1 VNNKVFIDTGAWYA
15 VADKADQ
22 FHSVAVKHLQYLFS
36 NRSSLITTNLIIHET
51 TMLMSRKLSKKSAIQ
66 FLDTIY
72 NDESVTVLQN
82 NEILEGRAYKIF
94 KKFSDQDFS
103 ITDCVSFIV
112 SKDLLVKRVFSFDNH
127 FKVMKF
133 EMEPQI

>member
-1 VNNKVFIDTGAWYA
+1 
-15 VADKADQ
+15 
-22 FHSVAVKHLQYLFS
+22 
-36 NRSSLITTNLIIHET
+36 
-51 TMLMSRKLSKKSAIQ
+51 MSRKLSKKSAIQ

>member
-22 FHSVAVKHLQYLFS
+22 YHSVAVKHLQYLLS

-72 NDESVTVLQN
+72 NDEIVTVFCRIMKSLKD
-82 NEILEGRAYKIF
+82 EHTKFLKSLAIRIFPSPIAYHSLFQKTF
-94 KKFSDQDFS
+94 
-103 ITDCVSFIV
+103 
-112 SKDLLVKRVFSFDNH
+112 
-127 FKVMKF
+127 
-133 EMEPQI
+133 